1 MCLAAI
7 QFVAIAWFNYRHV
20 YGALD
25 MDAAMG
31 IRQNIEQWKHG
42 LFLEDFI
49 FATTLSNDYVSFWAV
64 PFYFLSGN
72 LNLAMM
78 LSQCLTY
85 FIIVLIL
92 WDICSGLE
100 LTIDQ
105 YLFSVILIFTPY
117 SLDVLEWAYL
127 LFISVGYYAY
137 RVIALLLL
145 FDLLLNCSRPNTGKI
160 KLMILLISSCAVT
173 FWTSLSTGNYILC
186 MVVLPMILKVA
197 WDVIEKQ
204 RFSWKNSEN
213 WAILL
218 NIISG
223 LMGWIVRNQNM
234 YEIGRNHNDLSLL
247 TADNIFKNLPNAISG
262 FLMLLGGLTNLKDV
276 SIFSWFGLLVL
287 IRLLFIFI
295 SIIVVVRACIHKC
308 AKDSLHKVF
317 LCVAVVNIGV
327 LLLTN
332 TSYSEKIFES
342 RYHLVWCIPFLLVVA
357 TNVMKAEFRNQWLNH
372 LFAYGFVIIA
382 VVINTGGFYYL
393 HCQTKE
399 KVREQEIIRMADEL
413 GIDNVFIYDDPTSA
427 YVLRAMDMEKNIVS
441 VTQERGYMAIHS
453 WGFYAST
460 MENAVSNGPNI
471 LSGGDAP
478 CQ

>member
-145 FDLLLNCSRPNTGKI
+145 FDLLTQFFFR
-160 KLMILLISSCAVT
+160 
-173 FWTSLSTGNYILC
+173 
-186 MVVLPMILKVA
+186 
-197 WDVIEKQ
+197 
-204 RFSWKNSEN
+204 KNS
-213 WAILL
+213 AAAARI
-218 NIISG
+218 
-223 LMGWIVRNQNM
+223 
-234 YEIGRNHNDLSLL
+234 
-247 TADNIFKNLPNAISG
+247 
-262 FLMLLGGLTNLKDV
+262 
-276 SIFSWFGLLVL
+276 
-287 IRLLFIFI
+287 
-295 SIIVVVRACIHKC
+295 
-308 AKDSLHKVF
+308 
-317 LCVAVVNIGV
+317 
-327 LLLTN
+327 
-332 TSYSEKIFES
+332 
-342 RYHLVWCIPFLLVVA
+342 
-357 TNVMKAEFRNQWLNH
+357 
-372 LFAYGFVIIA
+372 
-382 VVINTGGFYYL
+382 
-393 HCQTKE
+393 
-399 KVREQEIIRMADEL
+399 EIIRSEFFSRCCFYKLDFFKH
-413 GIDNVFIYDDPTSA
+413 NVLICQNFIS
-427 YVLRAMDMEKNIVS
+427 L
-441 VTQERGYMAIHS
+441 
-453 WGFYAST
+453 
-460 MENAVSNGPNI
+460 
-471 LSGGDAP
+471 
-478 CQ
+478 